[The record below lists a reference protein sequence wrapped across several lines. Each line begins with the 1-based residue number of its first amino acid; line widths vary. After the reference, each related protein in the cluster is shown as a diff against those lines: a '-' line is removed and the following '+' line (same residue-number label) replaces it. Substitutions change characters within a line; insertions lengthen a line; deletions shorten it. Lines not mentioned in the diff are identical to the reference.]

1 MSKMADLYLDLIES
15 LTTDPETQD
24 YLLEHCDEFA
34 SQISPETV
42 EYLANGGKLKLKIV
56 VIGKDWNPL

>member
-24 YLLEHCDEFA
+24 YLLEHGDEFA
-34 SQISPETV
+34 NQLSPEVV
-42 EYLANGGKLKLKIV
+42 EYLANGGKL
-56 VIGKDWNPL
+56 NSRQES

>member
-1 MSKMADLYLDLIES
+1 MSKMADLYLELIES

-34 SQISPETV
+34 NQLSPEAIK
-42 EYLANGGKLKLKIV
+42 YLANGGKL
-56 VIGKDWNPL
+56 NSRQES